1 MQLHKTQLDNGLQVI
16 LQESHAAPVA
26 SFWIFYRVGSRN
38 EMPGLTGI
46 SHWVE
51 HMLFKGTDQFP
62 QGEFDRAVARA
73 GGFFNGMTSQDWT
86 TYFETFPA
94 DRIDLALQVE
104 SDRMI
109 NAHFDP
115 AECESERTVILSER
129 EGAENDSFWRLN
141 EEVQATAFHAHS
153 YGHPIIGW
161 KRDLHE
167 IRRSDLY
174 HHYRTFYTPNNA
186 IAVVTGDFAT
196 ASMLERIEQAFGG
209 LAPGPSLPSVRAVE
223 PAQTSERRVTL
234 RGPDPTPYLLTA
246 FPAPAAN
253 HADFFPLIILDSILG
268 GAKGLGMF
276 GGSANNRS
284 NRLYR
289 TLVDTDLAVDVDSSF
304 QPTIDPFLFLVSV
317 TPAAGVGPAQVEDA
331 LWQLFTQLQTDGVT
345 AAELKKAIQQTKAQ
359 FAFSNESATA
369 RAYWLG
375 VSEIV
380 AGAGWLDDWLE
391 KLAAVTPEDVQ
402 RVANI
407 YLQPTRQTTGWYLS
421 A

>member
-1 MQLHKTQLDNGLQVI
+1 
-16 LQESHAAPVA
+16 
-26 SFWIFYRVGSRN
+26 
-38 EMPGLTGI
+38 
-46 SHWVE
+46 
-51 HMLFKGTDQFP
+51 
-62 QGEFDRAVARA
+62 
-73 GGFFNGMTSQDWT
+73 
-86 TYFETFPA
+86 
-94 DRIDLALQVE
+94 
-104 SDRMI
+104 
-109 NAHFDP
+109 
-115 AECESERTVILSER
+115 
-129 EGAENDSFWRLN
+129 
-141 EEVQATAFHAHS
+141 
-153 YGHPIIGW
+153 
-161 KRDLHE
+161 
-167 IRRSDLY
+167 
-174 HHYRTFYTPNNA
+174 
-186 IAVVTGDFAT
+186 
-196 ASMLERIEQAFGG
+196 
-209 LAPGPSLPSVRAVE
+209 
-223 PAQTSERRVTL
+223 
-234 RGPDPTPYLLTA
+234 
-246 FPAPAAN
+246 
-253 HADFFPLIILDSILG
+253 
-268 GAKGLGMF
+268 MF